1 MKILVTSGAGVIGSH
16 IADGLLEA
24 GHEVIIVDNLT
35 TGCRGNLNPH
45 GTFYN
50 MNLLDPELDEIFER
64 EQPDI
69 VNHHAAQVDVRKA
82 LADPLF
88 DAQQNIIAS
97 IRLIELCRKNEVKKV
112 IFASTGGAVYGEPVY
127 LPADEN
133 HPIRPLSPY
142 GISKH
147 TVELYLDSALVN
159 FGLDYTVLRYAN
171 VYGPRQNPHG
181 EAGVIA
187 IFTETMLKGNRPTI
201 FGDGSS
207 TRDYVF
213 VEDVVQANLLAL
225 EAGDGQIYNIG
236 TGHQTNLNE
245 LFSELKTA
253 IGVEMDPIYAPSR
266 PGEIDKIG
274 RVEGIR
280 LEGKRLKT
288 VSDPFFR
295 LLPGHI
301 AHVPPLELYR
311 SRVAACL

>member
-1 MKILVTSGAGVIGSH
+1 
-16 IADGLLEA
+16 
-24 GHEVIIVDNLT
+24 
-35 TGCRGNLNPH
+35 
-45 GTFYN
+45 

-82 LADPLF
+82 LADLLF

-133 HPIRPLSPY
+133 HPKRPLSPY

-159 FGLDYTVLRYAN
+159 FGLDYTVLRYVN

-201 FGDGSS
+201 FGGWK
-207 TRDYVF
+207 F
-213 VEDVVQANLLAL
+213 N
-225 EAGDGQIYNIG
+225 AG
-236 TGHQTNLNE
+236 LC
-245 LFSELKTA
+245 LC
-253 IGVEMDPIYAPSR
+253 
-266 PGEIDKIG
+266 G
-274 RVEGIR
+274 RCR
-280 LEGKRLKT
+280 SGKSPR
-288 VSDPFFR
+288 FR
-295 LLPGHI
+295 GRGWTDL
-301 AHVPPLELYR
+301 
-311 SRVAACL
+311 

>member
-1 MKILVTSGAGVIGSH
+1 M
-16 IADGLLEA
+16 
-24 GHEVIIVDNLT
+24 
-35 TGCRGNLNPH
+35 
-45 GTFYN
+45 
-50 MNLLDPELDEIFER
+50 
-64 EQPDI
+64 
-69 VNHHAAQVDVRKA
+69 
-82 LADPLF
+82 
-88 DAQQNIIAS
+88 
-97 IRLIELCRKNEVKKV
+97 
-112 IFASTGGAVYGEPVY
+112 
-127 LPADEN
+127 
-133 HPIRPLSPY
+133 
-142 GISKH
+142 
-147 TVELYLDSALVN
+147 
-159 FGLDYTVLRYAN
+159 
-171 VYGPRQNPHG
+171 
-181 EAGVIA
+181 
-187 IFTETMLKGNRPTI
+187 
-201 FGDGSS
+201 
-207 TRDYVF
+207 
-213 VEDVVQANLLAL
+213 EDVVQANLLAL